1 MPFEHATEQHQ
12 HATDF
17 LSIWQ
22 YANKLW
28 KDILPLE
35 QKLLEEALTVE
46 NIMYDVVEI
55 TES

>member
-1 MPFEHATEQHQ
+1 MPFEQATEQHQ

-35 QKLLEEALTVE
+35 QKLLEEPLTVE
-46 NIMYDVVEI
+46 NIMDDVVEI